1 MGCADGRDRYSVGS
15 ARLALDQRVRC
26 ARCAGC
32 GPRDLDFRISD
43 FSKVEQV
50 MKCIVILAALVVAAF
65 CIFGFAATFEPLDR
79 GQQLTGRAVYGAG
92 FLASI
97 VVVAWTL
104 VKGRRARS
112 AGR

>member
-1 MGCADGRDRYSVGS
+1 MHVWPWSSGFGVLG
-15 ARLALDQRVRC
+15 ALVVVPGILPF
-26 ARCAGC
+26 AW
-32 GPRDLDFRISD
+32 DLNSRISD
-43 FSKVEQV
+43 FSQVEQV

-65 CIFGFAATFEPLDR
+65 CTFGFAATFEPLDR